1 VAEGHRRH
9 FGLALVLSPS
19 AFTASRAAWMPWR
32 PCGCGS
38 SAAMHGTSITKLGGP
53 LAVTSCAGWRPVT
66 RDKAGQMMNIRRV
79 LLDVDKAIQRPE
91 IIDIAKAIDAAP
103 GVAGLNIT
111 VTEIDVQTVGMD
123 ITVEGDNID
132 VGALF
137 RAIESTGAVVH
148 SIDELAAGEK
158 LVERVARER

>member
-1 VAEGHRRH
+1 LAAAPLTGSTGLTVIAAQPHRR
-9 FGLALVLSPS
+9 FPSGTADGRALTQPAGPSPKV
-19 AFTASRAAWMPWR
+19 RR
-32 PCGCGS
+32 G
-38 SAAMHGTSITKLGGP
+38 
-53 LAVTSCAGWRPVT
+53 
-66 RDKAGQMMNIRRV
+66 MNIRRV

-148 SIDELAAGEK
+148 SIDELAAGER
-158 LVERVARER
+158 LVERIARRR